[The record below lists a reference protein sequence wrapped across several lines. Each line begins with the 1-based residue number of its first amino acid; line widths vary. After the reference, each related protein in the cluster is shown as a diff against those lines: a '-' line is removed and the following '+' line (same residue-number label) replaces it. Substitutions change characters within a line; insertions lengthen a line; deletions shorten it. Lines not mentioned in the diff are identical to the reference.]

1 MVSLTIQITHP
12 DVMRGDART
21 SIYNSIAQSMYAL
34 GPEWNHRLT
43 TMHNGSLSINFERIG
58 EQVASLPLV
67 T

>member
-21 SIYNSIAQSMYAL
+21 SIYNSIAQSM
-34 GPEWNHRLT
+34 T

-58 EQVASLPLV
+58 EQVAGLPLV